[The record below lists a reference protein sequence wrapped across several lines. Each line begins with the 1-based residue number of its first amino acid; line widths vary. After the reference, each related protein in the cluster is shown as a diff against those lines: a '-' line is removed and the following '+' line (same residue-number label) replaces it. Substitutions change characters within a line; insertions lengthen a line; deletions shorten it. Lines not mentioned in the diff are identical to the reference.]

1 MISTS
6 DFKRGARF
14 MLDGQPYVI
23 EDTNTQTPS
32 ARGANTLVK
41 VKARNVLTGQ
51 LVQKTFKSGERFPE
65 PDLELRQSQ
74 YLYRE
79 GDMFF
84 FMDAETY
91 DQHAMDAAAVGAA
104 IGYLVDNAEVRVLL
118 FEGRP
123 IAIELPNTVDLAIV
137 ETEPAVKGDTVNAV
151 TKAATVESGL
161 VVQVPMFVES
171 GQRIRV
177 DTRDG
182 RYIERVK
189 S

>member
-14 MLDGQPYVI
+14 LHEGVPYAI
-23 EDTNTQTPS
+23 EDSNTQSPS

-51 LVQKTFKSGERFPE
+51 LSSFTFKGGEKFDE
-65 PDLELRQSQ
+65 PDIDMRPVQ

-79 GDMFF
+79 GDLFF
-84 FMDAETY
+84 FMDQESY
-91 DQHAMDAAAVGAA
+91 EQHEMGADAVGDAA
-104 IGYLVDNAEVRVLL
+104 GYLVENMEIRVVL
-118 FEGRP
+118 FESRP
-123 IAIELPNTVDLAIV
+123 VGVELPHTVDLLIV
-137 ETEPAVKGDTVNAV
+137 DTEPAVRGDTVNAV
-151 TKAATVESGL
+151 TKAATLETGL

-171 GQRIRV
+171 ETRIRV

>member
-14 MLDGQPYVI
+14 QLDGAPYVV
-23 EDTNTQTPS
+23 EESQTQSPS

-51 LVQKTFKSGERFPE
+51 LVQKTFKAGERFEE
-65 PDLELRQSQ
+65 PDLEARQVQ

-79 GDMFF
+79 ADVFY
-84 FMDAETY
+84 FMDQESY
-91 DQHAMDAAAVGAA
+91 EQHELRSEEVGSAAGFL
-104 IGYLVDNAEVRVLL
+104 IENMGCRVVL

-123 IAIELPNTVDLAIV
+123 VAVEVPNVVELTIV
-137 ETEPAVKGDTVNAV
+137 ETEPAVRGDTVNAV
-151 TKAATVESGL
+151 TKGATLETGL
-161 VVQVPMFVES
+161 VVQVPMFVEQ
-171 GQRIRV
+171 GTRIRV
-177 DTRDG
+177 DTRDS

-189 S
+189 D